1 MVLKKFA
8 LATLEWPP
16 GSGTAIANSDRG
28 SAQLR
33 QDARR
38 RRGCARPS
46 GPRALGATLAG
57 PYASSPRGWRGG
69 KPKKAAASAYSWHYS
84 GLAVDLGRPP
94 QFGDGTRTDKAP
106 HGLEKDGLRLRI

>member
-1 MVLKKFA
+1 V
-8 LATLEWPP
+8 
-16 GSGTAIANSDRG
+16 RG
-28 SAQLR
+28 
-33 QDARR
+33 
-38 RRGCARPS
+38 P
-46 GPRALGATLAG
+46 AG
-57 PYASSPRGWRGG
+57 PGPWGPPWRAPTPAAPAAGAAA